1 MEGKKMTS
9 ENGRSGRKDHG
20 PQGTQVFS
28 RDEVSELINEA
39 ASEESV
45 HSRAELTGVSSGVSG
60 QSFALT
66 STRIIVGRG
75 DHCDLRLEDGSVSSE
90 HARLVRDSGGWRI
103 VNLLSTN
110 GTFVNGQKV
119 SSSAVKDGD
128 RIGFGGGEF
137 ILHDPDESKAS
148 GSGMLWPIVLS
159 AVGIALV
166 AAIVAVAL

>member
-1 MEGKKMTS
+1 MTS

-28 RDEVSELINEA
+28 RDEVSELINQA
-39 ASEESV
+39 ASDEAV
-45 HSRAELTGVSSGVSG
+45 HSRAELTGVSSAVSG
-60 QSFALT
+60 QSFPLT
-66 STRIIVGRG
+66 SSRIIVGRG

-128 RIGFGGGEF
+128 RIGFGGVEF
-137 ILHDPDESKAS
+137 ILHDPDESKSS
-148 GSGMLWPIVLS
+148 GSGLPIMPIVL
-159 AVGIALV
+159 AAIGIAVV
-166 AAIVAVAL
+166 ATIIAVAL